1 MTRRLRRRALGAAV
15 VAALGFG
22 ASQALASPAE
32 AVEAAA
38 CDRIKC
44 TAKCRSLGQTGGA
57 CFGDQC
63 VCYIV
68 SPT

>member
-1 MTRRLRRRALGAAV
+1 MTIRLWRRAIGAAV

-22 ASQALASPAE
+22 GAQAMASPAE
-32 AVEAAA
+32 AAEAAA

-68 SPT
+68 APT